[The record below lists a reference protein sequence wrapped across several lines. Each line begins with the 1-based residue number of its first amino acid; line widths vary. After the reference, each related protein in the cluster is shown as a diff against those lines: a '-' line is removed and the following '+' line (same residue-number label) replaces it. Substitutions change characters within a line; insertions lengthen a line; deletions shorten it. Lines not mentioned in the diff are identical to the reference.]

1 MKMPERIR
9 RARRK
14 AGFSQ
19 SALAELIKVQ
29 RSAVSNWES
38 TNDVQPALQNLISIA
53 KICAVSFE
61 WLGTGRSKMSLEDES
76 PHIQAAEAELVD
88 LRDERDLLAMYRNLP
103 QKKRQLMFDV
113 LRVFLG
119 PQKPI

>member
-1 MKMPERIR
+1 MPERIR

-38 TNDVQPALQNLISIA
+38 TSDIQPALHNLISIA

-61 WLGTGRSKMSLEDES
+61 WLGTGRGKMGLEDES

-103 QKKRQLMFDV
+103 QKKRHLMFDV

-119 PQKPI
+119 PQKRP

>member
-1 MKMPERIR
+1 MPERIR
-9 RARRK
+9 RARRT

-76 PHIQAAEAELVD
+76 PYIQAAEAELVD
-88 LRDERDLLAMYRNLP
+88 LRDERDLLAIYRDLR

-119 PQKPI
+119 PQKRT

>member
-1 MKMPERIR
+1 MKKPERIR

-119 PQKPI
+119 PQKRI

>member
-1 MKMPERIR
+1 MPERIR

-113 LRVFLG
+113 LRVFKSASKARG
-119 PQKPI
+119 R

>member
-1 MKMPERIR
+1 MNKPERIR
-9 RARRK
+9 RTCRK

-103 QKKRQLMFDV
+103 QKKRQLMLDV

-119 PQKPI
+119 PQKRI

>member
-119 PQKPI
+119 PQKRI